1 MVQIPVVNGAGRD
14 RGTTSPNETDMSAHM
29 TPPPASLGKPV
40 TIRDLHE
47 KKSKGEKIVATTAYD
62 VLFARLVDASG
73 VDVVLVG
80 DSLGMVI
87 AGLDST
93 KQVTLDQMIWHC
105 AAVRRGL
112 RRAMLIFD
120 MPWMTYQ
127 ISPAEAVRNAGR
139 ALAETNATAVKLE
152 GAGTSSLAAVRACVD
167 AGIPV
172 MGHIGFTPQSDT
184 AQSGARVQG
193 RDDVAAARLMRD
205 ALALQEAGCF
215 ATVFE
220 LMPAELSSSITAALQ
235 IPTIGIG
242 AGAGCDGQILVLPD
256 LIGLNEGFKPKF
268 LKRYADVAGVVK
280 TALSEYADDVRAGRY
295 PDDSTSFF

>member
-1 MVQIPVVNGAGRD
+1 
-14 RGTTSPNETDMSAHM
+14 M
-29 TPPPASLGKPV
+29 TPPPASAGKPV
-40 TIRDLHE
+40 TIRDLQA
-47 KKSKGEKIVATTAYD
+47 KKEAGQKIVATTAYD
-62 VLFARLVDASG
+62 VLFGRLVDAAG
-73 VDVVLVG
+73 VDMVLVG

-93 KQVTLDQMIWHC
+93 KKVTLDQMIWHC
-105 AAVRRGL
+105 AAVRRGV

-127 ISPAEAVRNAGR
+127 VSATDAVRNAGR

-152 GAGTSSLAAVRACVD
+152 GAGSSSLAAVRACVD

-184 AQSGARVQG
+184 ALSGARVQG
-193 RDDVAAARLMRD
+193 REVDVATQLQAD

-215 ATVFE
+215 AIVLE
-220 LMPAELSSSITAALQ
+220 LMPTELSRTIAQALH
-235 IPTIGIG
+235 IPAIGIG

-256 LIGLNEGFKPKF
+256 LIGLNEGFSPKF
-268 LKRYADVAGVVK
+268 LRRYADVAGIVK
-280 TALSEYADDVRAGRY
+280 IAVSNYADDVRAGKY
-295 PDDSTSFF
+295 PDDSTSFS

>member
-1 MVQIPVVNGAGRD
+1 
-14 RGTTSPNETDMSAHM
+14 MSASM
-29 TPPPASLGKPV
+29 TPPSESSGKPV
-40 TIRDLHE
+40 TIRDLHA
-47 KKSKGEKIVATTAYD
+47 KKANGEKIVATTAYD
-62 VLFARLVDASG
+62 VLFGRLVDAVG
-73 VDVVLVG
+73 VDMVLVG

-93 KQVTLDQMIWHC
+93 RMVTLDQMIWHC
-105 AAVRRGL
+105 AAVRRGV

-127 ISPAEAVRNAGR
+127 ITPAEAVRNAGR

-172 MGHIGFTPQSDT
+172 MGHIGYTPQSDT
-184 AQSGARVQG
+184 ALSGARVQG
-193 RDDVAAARLMRD
+193 REVNIAEQLQAD

-215 ATVFE
+215 ATVLE
-220 LMPAELSSSITAALQ
+220 LMPAELSRTISTSLR

-256 LIGLNEGFKPKF
+256 LIGLNEGFAPKF
-268 LKRYADVAGVVK
+268 LRRYADVAKIVK
-280 TALSEYADDVRAGRY
+280 EAVSTYADDVRAGRY
-295 PDDSTSFF
+295 PDDSTSFS

>member
-1 MVQIPVVNGAGRD
+1 
-14 RGTTSPNETDMSAHM
+14 MSAHV
-29 TPPPASLGKPV
+29 TPGSAPTAKPF
-40 TIRDLHE
+40 TIRDLQE
-47 KKSKGEKIVATTAYD
+47 KKAKGEKIVATTAYD
-62 VLFARLVDASG
+62 VLFARLVDSAG

-87 AGLDST
+87 AGLEST

-105 AAVRRGL
+105 AAVRRGI

-127 ISPAEAVRNAGR
+127 ISPIEAVRNAGR

-152 GAGTSSLAAVRACVD
+152 GAGESSLAAVRACVD

-172 MGHIGFTPQSDT
+172 MGHIGYTPQSDT
-184 AQSGARVQG
+184 ALSGARVQG
-193 RDDVAAARLMRD
+193 RDADVGARLLRE
-205 ALALQEAGCF
+205 AIALQDAGCF
-215 ATVFE
+215 GIVLE
-220 LMPAELSSSITAALQ
+220 LMPTALSREITAALR

-242 AGAGCDGQILVLPD
+242 AGPGCDGQILVLPD

-268 LKRYADVAGVVK
+268 LKRYADVAGIVK
-280 TALSEYADDVRAGRY
+280 AAVGDYADDVRAGRY
-295 PDDSTSFF
+295 PDDTTSFS